1 MANFWILSFLIF
13 CFNSFDY
20 FDKLSNDTADH
31 FDPLNNSR
39 GIMERPY
46 FVLLVALNVQCLLVS
61 RCKHFKVNWQVATS
75 V

>member
-1 MANFWILSFLIF
+1 LDSLFSDF

-39 GIMERPY
+39 GVMERPY
-46 FVLLVALNVQCLLVS
+46 FVLLVA
-61 RCKHFKVNWQVATS
+61 
-75 V
+75 